1 MNKRR
6 LAKEIVIS
14 LIYLGKYLLRKR
26 KFKNKEE
33 SFKKIV
39 DPEGSGRLIF
49 ISTGKHIE
57 T

>member
-1 MNKRR
+1 MNKQR